1 MRVTHMLTWGGHGLP
16 EQPEADLAG
25 ELGEEDLPECVLISL
40 VVIAMVPTSL
50 SLE

>member
-1 MRVTHMLTWGGHGLP
+1 MARRRHRLP
-16 EQPEADLAG
+16 EQPKADLAG

-40 VVIAMVPTSL
+40 VVIAMVPTSSL